1 MKKWLTNNIG
11 TKIISLLLALLI
23 WLIILTIEDPVIT
36 VSITNIPVEV
46 KHREVVEDQN
56 QTFEITSGSTAEIR
70 VRGKTSLV
78 DKLTANDFKASADL
92 KKLSRV
98 DAVPI
103 DIELKVPNSQIE
115 IISDGSRNTMV
126 VNIEDLI
133 SKDCQVRVVAN
144 GSPLSGYT
152 VGDKVADP
160 NMITVSGPKT
170 QISRIKEIVV
180 EVDVTNLSSDITTT
194 VTPKLKD
201 NNGDDMDMKTIK
213 MMTDSVNVSIDILKT
228 KKVPIKLETEGSPFS
243 GYAVRSFAYSPEEI
257 LIAGRQEALDAVEE
271 IVLDPVVISGEN
283 KEVSDTR
290 TDISASLPE
299 GIRLA
304 DSEFN
309 LAYKVVIEPLE
320 SAELTVPYENIKF
333 INSNSQYEYMI
344 SGENSSLNVNYR
356 AFKDIIE
363 ETDLSDV
370 VATINV
376 EDLGVGSHQLPVNIQ
391 FKSDVSSVKDVSVT
405 VEVSAKET
413 QD

>member
-103 DIELKVPNSQIE
+103 DIELKVPNKQIE

-133 SKDCQVRVVAN
+133 SKDCQVRVVTN

-180 EVDVTNLSSDITTT
+180 EVDVMNLSSDITTT

-228 KKVPIKLETEGSPFS
+228 KKVPIKLETEGSPLS
-243 GYAVRSFAYSPEEI
+243 GYAVRSFSYSPEEI

-271 IVLDPVVISGEN
+271 IILDPVVISGEN

-309 LAYKVVIEPLE
+309 LAYKVVIEPVE

-333 INSNSQYEYMI
+333 LNSNSQYEYKI
-344 SGENSSLNVNYR
+344 SGDNSSINVNYR

-376 EDLGVGSHQLPVNIQ
+376 EDLGAGSHQLPVNIQ
-391 FKSDVSSVKDVSVT
+391 FKTDVSSVKDVSVT
-405 VEVSAKET
+405 VEISVKGT
-413 QD
+413 QE